1 MPALARVGE
10 RQLRGAFGDADALQA
25 DREPGAVHHGEHGG
39 HAGILFADDEAGGA
53 AAIAEDHGAGRRA
66 VDAELVLD
74 RMRAHVVAGAERA
87 VGVEQDFG
95 HQEQR
100 NAARA
105 GRRVGQPR
113 QHEMDDVVGEVV
125 LAVGDEDLLAGDAIA
140 AVAGALGAGAQRAD
154 VGAGLRLGELHR
166 PGPFAGDEFFQIGA
180 LERVAAVGVE
190 RIDRAH
196 GEHRADA
203 ESHRRRVPHL
213 GAGGVEHLRQSLAAP
228 FRRRGQA
235 VPAALAPGVIGLL
248 PAGRRGDDAVLE
260 VGASLVADPVERRDD
275 FGGDAAGFGQDRIDV
290 IHGEVAEKAL
300 LERGQKRRA
309 VFERKVH
316 VGEWSAIGHR

>member
-1 MPALARVGE
+1 MRRVPRRLVVAALGAIERHRGRITNGARGLGQRAHGQQHAPHVGMRDDRRRFGRRHAGGAALPALACVGE

-53 AAIAEDHGAGRRA
+53 AVIAEDHGAGRRA

-87 VGVEQDFG
+87 VGVEQEFG

-166 PGPFAGDEFFQIGA
+166 PGPFAGDELFQIGA

-228 FRRRGQA
+228 FAPARPSRSSRPCARRHR
-235 VPAALAPGVIGLL
+235 PP
-248 PAGRRGDDAVLE
+248 
-260 VGASLVADPVERRDD
+260 SS
-275 FGGDAAGFGQDRIDV
+275 
-290 IHGEVAEKAL
+290 
-300 LERGQKRRA
+300 RA
-309 VFERKVH
+309 R
-316 VGEWSAIGHR
+316 W